1 MKSLLARI
9 PRAGAIGIALL
20 PYATVLAAS
29 TLDISLHRVAAVAS
43 MIAFTL
49 LCCLVA
55 AFAVRRSDARLA
67 GVLAIALTGMNG
79 LLILGQGCSP
89 CSSKGVGH

>member
-1 MKSLLARI
+1 MKSLLSRI
-9 PRAGAIGIALL
+9 PRVGAIGIALL
-20 PYATVLAAS
+20 PYATVLIAS
-29 TLDISLHRVAAVAS
+29 SLDVSLPRFTAVAAL
-43 MIAFTL
+43 IGFTL
-49 LCCLVA
+49 VCSSVA

-67 GVLAIALTGMNG
+67 GVLTFALMGMNG